1 MTCKGDLRALSP
13 NAGRSLCGRCGEW
26 NPACD
31 SPHEERRPGR
41 SLCTACGTPPSHTR
55 GIQAFDPAHRQ
66 EHLGRFPARYRPAP
80 GTGAGC
86 GARRADGKLRPVP
99 EQGPAST
106 SPHVPHQTP
115 RSKKAPL
122 PCSPLTAEA
131 KGNAPGR
138 QRHGTIL
145 AEKAFSREKGA
156 FASLSKRASGITS
169 IKNGGGGASLRRSL
183 PFHLWPPGP
192 SRAFL
197 RLSESS

>member
-1 MTCKGDLRALSP
+1 MHFPRTRGAAYAAGVENGTPLAIPRTRS
-13 NAGRSLCGRCGEW
+13 AGRDGLCVPR
-26 NPACD
+26 AA
-31 SPHEERRPGR
+31 RPPLTHAGYR
-41 SLCTACGTPPSHTR
+41 PLTRHTDR
-55 GIQAFDPAHRQ
+55 NISRAS
-66 EHLGRFPARYRPAP
+66 PARYRPAP

-86 GARRADGKLRPVP
+86 GARRADRKLRPVP